1 MIKDAIGKWIAAKKS
16 PAAICYLAFLN
27 YLVAPHIAC
36 QVLVIDFNLAF
47 QVHVNLFDALLS
59 QPFPTELF
67 SHILFG
73 HEDESDLATIPRTVK
88 TSRVHGDAA
97 VVVEIQRK
105 QNCLPCALQSRLN
118 VRDMSQVE
126 TFPIQP
132 FFAEMLN
139 DQLPGFIKPIT
150 VAQVVPPVSANHSA
164 KVVPLTGALSITIR
178 D

>member
-1 MIKDAIGKWIAAKKS
+1 MIKDAIGKGIAAKKP
-16 PAAICYLAFLN
+16 PAAIRYLAILN
-27 YLVAPHIAC
+27 HLKAPHIAC
-36 QVLVIDFNLAF
+36 QILVIDFDLAF
-47 QVHVNLFDALLS
+47 QARLDHLDAPLS
-59 QPFPTELF
+59 QLFPTELI

-126 TFPIQP
+126 PFPIQP

-164 KVVPLTGALSITIR
+164 
-178 D
+178 